1 MLKLKSKAVREV
13 KTAMVKEQV
22 QEMCGLGLTREDVG
36 VELLV
41 VDIKIA
47 RAKNNK
53 NFIVVAFDET

>member
-1 MLKLKSKAVREV
+1 
-13 KTAMVKEQV
+13 MVKVRV

-36 VELLV
+36 VELFV

-53 NFIVVAFDET
+53 NIIVVAFDEI